1 MMPVNSV
8 FICGNETFTNV
19 KRMTTKLFIW
29 YFILVIVDVGNT
41 YQKVLNKS
49 GLHVMTINKS
59 LLKQNPVR

>member
-1 MMPVNSV
+1 MPVNSV
-8 FICGNETFTNV
+8 FIYGNETFTNV